1 MGRWDHEALPAMPR
15 RQQPERALMDL
26 ELVVCG
32 DSEHACHVHSGTK
45 NRKKKWYTDV
55 IQHDPV

>member
-45 NRKKKWYTDV
+45 NRKKSG
-55 IQHDPV
+55 IQT